1 MYCISLIDRSNL
13 GLAMIAGMSKDLG
26 LAKGN
31 RYSIVVLL
39 FFVSYMCVIVV
50 PQPSLYLVHP
60 NPENETDTQAS
71 QNLIDRV
78 KKKYIRN
85 PFEPNPSPRR
95 TRKLANLPR
104 RGLRRRHAGHGLRQE
119 LGRAGTVPVP
129 ARHPRGRL
137 PARLRIS
144 DQLLVH
150 ALRGREA
157 PGGFCHDLDRR
168 GRVCQRLFVCAFAAG
183 GQGWAQRVEL

>member
-39 FFVSYMCVIVV
+39 FFVSYMCVIFV

-71 QNLIDRV
+71 QNLIDGI
-78 KKKYIRN
+78 KKVYSK
-85 PFEPNPSPRR
+85 SLR
-95 TRKLANLPR
+95 T
-104 RGLRRRHAGHGLRQE
+104 
-119 LGRAGTVPVP
+119 
-129 ARHPRGRL
+129 
-137 PARLRIS
+137 
-144 DQLLVH
+144 
-150 ALRGREA
+150 
-157 PGGFCHDLDRR
+157 
-168 GRVCQRLFVCAFAAG
+168 
-183 GQGWAQRVEL
+183 